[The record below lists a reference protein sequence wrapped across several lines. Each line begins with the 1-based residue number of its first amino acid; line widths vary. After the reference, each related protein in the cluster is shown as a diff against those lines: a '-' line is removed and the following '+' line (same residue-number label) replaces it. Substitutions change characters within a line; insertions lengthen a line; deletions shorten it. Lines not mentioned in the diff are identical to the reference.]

1 MFPSFTQFQLILLV
15 GSLVHATPIPT
26 SSGIIEQA
34 VEELT
39 HAVGIA
45 TKEVHPNLGG
55 PGRSLS
61 ESHLNVG
68 GKVRGD
74 GLKDVE
80 TDPGWIRRAE
90 AKAEAK
96 AKAEANTKAAAKN
109 EAIFGLPP
117 LLRVGKL
124 RDAQLLT
131 ESWDPKHF
139 VKPEWVG
146 SPFPDDWLS
155 GHPYDSEVPLI
166 LRRYAESREGR
177 EAHLVFRKARAKKAK
192 GKVTAIY
199 EEPVLSAPADSP
211 SLRSDVLPNA
221 KGEAAVIYKEPVPNA
236 PANSP
241 SLRSDIL
248 PKPKGKGKERL
259 ILVGKGAAV
268 VGTLGAVG
276 TGIAIGVDPKL
287 QKDIKDALV
296 PAP

>member
-80 TDPGWIRRAE
+80 TDPVEGP
-90 AKAEAK
+90 KPK
-96 AKAEANTKAAAKN
+96 PKPNTKAAAKN

-155 GHPYDSEVPLI
+155 GHPYNSEVPLI

-177 EAHLVFRKARAKKAK
+177 EAHLVFRKARAKRAK
-192 GKVTAIY
+192 GKVAAIY

-221 KGEAAVIYKEPVPNA
+221 KGKAAVIYKEPVPNA